1 MKNLLDTR
9 TGTLQDILGN
19 GKTYNIPS
27 FQRDYSWEEEHWEDL
42 WNDFLS
48 TKETEQPHYMG
59 TIVLQNTGKQ
69 DCFTVVDG
77 QQRLTTMTIFA
88 VAIIK
93 VLQDLSNKEI
103 ERKKN
108 EERIEEIKRTFI
120 GKKTIATLY
129 YESKLK
135 LNRNNNLFFQ
145 DNILILREPVAYSKL
160 KDSEK
165 LLWNSFKYFYNKISS
180 EFSNDGEKIT
190 DFLENIVA
198 KKMIFIQI
206 IVDNELDAYTVFE
219 TLNARGVELT
229 TTDLLKNY
237 LFSLWAK
244 NNAESQI
251 EFLEEKWNKI
261 VHNIGFKEFPTFI
274 RYYLNSMQ
282 KLVRKEQLFKVIK
295 LKVKS
300 EKDVSKILDELE
312 KKQILYNAIKN
323 PDDDFWN
330 DHKDKR
336 LIVKALNELK
346 LFGVSQPIPILFSL
360 YDNLP
365 DLFADILWDI
375 VNISFRYNIIA
386 KKNPNEQEVIYNTIS
401 QKIFKKE
408 ILNKKNIHDELKK
421 IYVEDSDFKQ
431 FFSTKELSTGGK
443 NKKKVKYILT
453 KIENQLNNTD
463 NDWSDANFTIEH
475 ILPENYSCEW
485 DNVFKNNASKF
496 IYRIGNYTLLE
507 DKLNRECSN
516 KSYIEKKEIY
526 KKSRYK
532 LTNSY
537 CVKDEWNISAI
548 GQYQEKL
555 ADFASSIWKI
565 QF

>member
-1 MKNLLDTR
+1 MKNLLNTR
-9 TGTLQDILGN
+9 TSTLQDILGN

-48 TKETEQPHYMG
+48 TKETGQPHYMG
-59 TIVLQNTGKQ
+59 TIVLQNTDSQ

-88 VAIIK
+88 VATIK
-93 VLQDLSNKEI
+93 ALQDLANKEI
-103 ERKKN
+103 EREQN
-108 EERIEEIKRTFI
+108 EERIEEIKRIFI
-120 GKKTIATLY
+120 GTKTITTLY
-129 YESKLK
+129 YKSKLK
-135 LNRNNNLFFQ
+135 LNKNNNLFFQ
-145 DNILILREPVAYSKL
+145 DNILILREPVAYNKL

-165 LLWNSFKYFYNKISS
+165 LLWDSYKYFHNKISQK
-180 EFSNDGEKIT
+180 FSDDGEKIAG
-190 DFLENIVA
+190 FLENIVA

-206 IVDNELDAYTVFE
+206 IVDDELEAYTIFE

-237 LFSLWAK
+237 LFSIWAK

-251 EFLEEKWNKI
+251 NILEEKWNKI
-261 VHNIGFKEFPTFI
+261 VHNIGFKEFPVFI
-274 RYYLNSMQ
+274 RYYLNSKQ
-282 KLVRKEQLFKVIK
+282 KLVRKEQLFKIIK
-295 LKVKS
+295 SEIKN
-300 EKDVSKILDELE
+300 EKDVSNILEELE
-312 KKQILYNAIKN
+312 KKQVLYNAIKN

-330 DHKDKR
+330 GHNDKNI
-336 LIVKALNELK
+336 IVKSLYELK
-346 LFGVSQPIPILFSL
+346 LFGVSQPIPILFAL

-365 DLFADILWDI
+365 DIFADILRDI

-386 KKNPNEQEVIYNTIS
+386 KKNPNEQEVIYNKIS
-401 QKIFKKE
+401 QKIFKRE
-408 ILNKKNIHDELKK
+408 ILNKKHIYSELKK
-421 IYVEDSDFKQ
+421 IYVEDDDFKQ
-431 FFSTKELSTGGK
+431 FFSTKEIRTGGK

-453 KIENQLNNTD
+453 KIENQLSNTD
-463 NDWSDANFTIEH
+463 NDWLDANFTIEH
-475 ILPENYSCEW
+475 ILPENYSIEW
-485 DNVFKNNASKF
+485 DNIFEHNAIKF

-516 KSYIEKKEIY
+516 KNYTEKKETY
-526 KKSRYK
+526 RKSRYK
-532 LTNSY
+532 LTSNY
-537 CVKDEWNISAI
+537 CLKDEWSIYAI
-548 GQYQEKL
+548 NDYQKKL